1 MMWYDGGGDGFSW
14 LWMAG
19 MMVVFW
25 GGVILLGVWAIR
37 GFSGPRQTGD
47 SAMETLRRRLAAG
60 EISPEDFEKTRK
72 ALG

>member
-1 MMWYDGGGDGFSW
+1 MMWSYGGGDGLSW
-14 LWMAG
+14 LWVAG
-19 MMVVFW
+19 MMVLFW